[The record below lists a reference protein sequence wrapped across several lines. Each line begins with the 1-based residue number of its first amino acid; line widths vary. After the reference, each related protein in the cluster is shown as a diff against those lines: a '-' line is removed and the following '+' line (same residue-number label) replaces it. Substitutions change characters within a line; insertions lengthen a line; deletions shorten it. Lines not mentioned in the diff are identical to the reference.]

1 MRAGHAQRPGL
12 ITREPR
18 SPKEAGVSHSAD
30 GGFRRSIPLLA
41 AHCPAGKLAGFFFG
55 VRLPCCGI
63 GKHGRSFRNDLPRIA
78 YCLWHS
84 VLEPS
89 RARPSGELQRAPQP
103 RQLSAL
109 AGGASPF
116 ACQYLARSGTLAQD
130 DGGVA
135 RLGASIFLP

>member
-1 MRAGHAQRPGL
+1 MGTAPTRFQTGL
-12 ITREPR
+12 ER
-18 SPKEAGVSHSAD
+18 
-30 GGFRRSIPLLA
+30 
-41 AHCPAGKLAGFFFG
+41 
-55 VRLPCCGI
+55 RLPG
-63 GKHGRSFRNDLPRIA
+63 A
-78 YCLWHS
+78 
-84 VLEPS
+84 S
-89 RARPSGELQRAPQP
+89 RERRMPVTASPPGHDRPASQRAEP